1 MTMAA
6 DAATAE
12 PRLGAWVQPVN
23 HWQGGENSIHNDAVA
38 RSVGMRGGTIPGT
51 VHLNH
56 FRALLDELFGDR
68 WLINGAV
75 SMYYTFA
82 TSHLEDVRAVIKAP
96 PGRCWDENAVF
107 PAWVET
113 PDGKTV
119 CKGTV
124 SIGSPPTPN
133 YIRSLPMDE
142 AAPGANRIAAA
153 VKAGTELKRIENFVF
168 EHGEDGI
175 VHDPQSMYGALMSNF
190 LRGQITQPAV
200 GFFGATEIQLRH
212 GPIRANTP
220 YVKTGR
226 VACVGVT
233 DKTEFVWV
241 DSELTDA
248 GGRLIAEMRH
258 LTRWMKASSPLWKA

>member
-1 MTMAA
+1 MTME
-6 DAATAE
+6 AATAE
-12 PRLGAWVQPVN
+12 LRHGGWVQPVN
-23 HWQGGENSIHNDAVA
+23 RWQGAENSIHNDDVA

-56 FRALLDELFGDR
+56 FRPLLDELFGDR

-75 SMYYTFA
+75 SMYYTYA
-82 TSHLEDVRAVIKAP
+82 TAHLEDVRAVIKAP
-96 PGRCWDENAVF
+96 PGRCWDEDAVF

-133 YIRSLPMDE
+133 YIRGLPLDQ
-142 AAPGANRIAAA
+142 APAGANRIAAA
-153 VKAGTELKRIENFVF
+153 VTAGTELKQTDDFVF
-168 EHGEDGI
+168 ENGEDG
-175 VHDPQSMYGALMSNF
+175 VVRDPQSMYGALMSNF
-190 LRGQITQPAV
+190 LRGQIAQPAV
-200 GFFGATEIQLRH
+200 GFFGATEVQLRH
-212 GPIRANTP
+212 GPIRTHTP
-220 YVKTGR
+220 YAKTGR
-226 VACVGVT
+226 VVCVGVT

-248 GGRLIAEMRH
+248 NGRLIAEMRH
-258 LTRWMKASSPLWKA
+258 LTRWMKASSPLWKD